1 VQIWPAKGS
10 AEEKNA
16 LRPSCRPPSLQ
27 PLLDFRRVAIQRSG
41 KFDVSTARHIL
52 HRLCTQAAIHDES
65 SEILSH
71 RPHSPL
77 NPPVPSSLHRNGI
90 L

>member
-1 VQIWPAKGS
+1 MYRQTAK
-10 AEEKNA
+10 
-16 LRPSCRPPSLQ
+16 R
-27 PLLDFRRVAIQRSG
+27 
-41 KFDVSTARHIL
+41 IL

-77 NPPVPSSLHRNGI
+77 NPPVPSSLHQNGLQI
-90 L
+90 NSRRLFSDGRARFDDTVPVNSRFDSTG